1 MRSKKPKLST
11 AFIHSD
17 NSFSPFYQIPTSIGP
32 NVIMSQ
38 DRNLRILTLGTTAL
52 ATPLLIGCTALSFE
66 TYSWYRRTITT
77 FCFGYIPLA
86 FTAAASVNGITRHG
100 RMPRFSIALLD
111 LVAAVTYVA
120 VLIPIWAVEVPR
132 LNQGGVGL
140 LIGYTTAPM
149 IINM

>member
-1 MRSKKPKLST
+1 MRSRKPKLST
-11 AFIHSD
+11 ASIPLD
-17 NSFSPFYQIPTSIGP
+17 NNFSPLHQIPIPIGP
-32 NVIMSQ
+32 KIIMSQ

-52 ATPLLIGCTALSFE
+52 ATPLLIGCTVLSFE
-66 TYSWYRRTITT
+66 THSWYRRTVTT

-86 FTAAASVNGITRHG
+86 FTAAASAHGITRHG
-100 RMPRFSIALLD
+100 RVPRFSIALLD
-111 LVAAVTYVA
+111 LLAAVMYVA

-140 LIGYTTAPM
+140 LIGYSTAPM